1 MLFSRVDLIAV
12 FSNPLCGIVL
22 PGHDRDGI
30 MAGLFFGRKKM
41 TIRRNKRGFWERK
54 PKYDTLKI
62 VLLTLIIANGWLLI
76 QILKAVGF

>member
-1 MLFSRVDLIAV
+1 
-12 FSNPLCGIVL
+12 
-22 PGHDRDGI
+22 
-30 MAGLFFGRKKM
+30 M